1 MFSKTATLAQSK
13 EQLYRHVED
22 ICMLKLAPSLY
33 TRLKGLCEINTKTK
47 VSALLGCTSDH
58 TSFLRLADEMWV
70 EYGEQM
76 TTIRNI
82 FLYLDR
88 SYAMQTPSIL
98 PIWDLGLD
106 LLRKYLENHREV
118 LTKVVVGILAAIEA
132 DRQGLV
138 VDKDVLKRLV
148 RMLVSCGLYT
158 HRFEVPFIA
167 DSKRFFMAE
176 GQALIESNDV
186 ADYLVHAEKRLAEA
200 TEMTNLYLDISSR
213 PALVL
218 CIESSL
224 LVPHGTALV
233 ERGMVGLMDANKLTD
248 LRRLYVLL
256 GRVGVTELIKQTWA
270 SYLRK
275 VGESL
280 MEGIDADKNREKS
293 LIDDLLD
300 LQNRAEQML
309 RQSFC
314 NNESF
319 RVQLR
324 ASFEYIVNL
333 KHNKPSEL
341 LARYCD
347 VKLREKGTDDAALE
361 ATLDKIM
368 GLFKFLQS
376 KDVFEAFYRKM
387 LSKRLLLNKSASV
400 DLERAMTTKLKTEC
414 GSNFT
419 SKIEGMFQDIEL
431 SRDTMQAY
439 LNHQKST
446 TEVPSSST
454 SSSSLYS
461 HYDVK
466 LPDMHMTVLTTG
478 YWPSYQALDQL
489 ILPTPL
495 QALVKKFTLFFE
507 TKYQGRRLAWAWP
520 LMRCILTARFPKG
533 KKELEVSL
541 LQAVVLCLFN
551 NGVDTLPFKQIK
563 LMTGIEDGE
572 LRRTLLSLA
581 CGVPGTR
588 TLTKHPKGK
597 DVDDDDTFTYNSD
610 FTNKLFRIKINSIQ
624 LKETAQENE
633 KTNDEVFRDR
643 QYQVDAVVVR
653 TMKARKRLSHNEL
666 MSELLS
672 QLRFPA
678 SAQDIKRRIESL
690 IERDYLERDPDD
702 NSIYNYVA

>member
-1 MFSKTATLAQSK
+1 
-13 EQLYRHVED
+13 
-22 ICMLKLAPSLY
+22 MLKLAPSLY
-33 TRLKGLCEINTKTK
+33 TRLRGLCEINTKSK
-47 VSALLGCTSDH
+47 ISHLLGCTSDH
-58 TSFLRLADEMWV
+58 TSFLRLADAMWV

-88 SYAMQTPSIL
+88 SYAMQTASIL

-118 LTKVVVGILAAIEA
+118 LTKIVVGVLAAIEA

-138 VDKDVLKRLV
+138 VDKDTLKRLV

-158 HRFEVPFIA
+158 HRFEVPFLS
-167 DSKRFFMAE
+167 DSRRFFTTE
-176 GQALIESNDV
+176 GQSLIESNDV
-186 ADYLVHAEKRLAEA
+186 ADYLLHAEKRLAEA
-200 TEMTNLYLDISSR
+200 TEMTNVYLDTSSR
-213 PALVL
+213 PALLL

-224 LVPHGTALV
+224 LVPHGQVLV
-233 ERGMVGLMDANKLTD
+233 ERGMVGLMEANKYAD
-248 LRRLYVLL
+248 LRRMYVLL
-256 GRVGVTELIKQTWA
+256 GRVGVCEMIKQTWA
-270 SYLRK
+270 NYLRK
-275 VGESL
+275 VGEGL
-280 MEGIDADKNREKS
+280 IEGVEKDKNCEKS

-300 LQNRAEQML
+300 LQNRSEQML

-314 NNESF
+314 NNEGF
-319 RVQLR
+319 RTQLK
-324 ASFEYIVNL
+324 SSLEYVVNL

-347 VKLREKGTDDAALE
+347 TKLREKGTDDAALE
-361 ATLDKIM
+361 ATLDKVM
-368 GLFKFLQS
+368 GLFRLLQS

-419 SKIEGMFQDIEL
+419 AKIEGMFQDVEL
-431 SRDTMQAY
+431 SRDTMQTFVHY
-439 LNHQKST
+439 QKTAT
-446 TEVPSSST
+446 T
-454 SSSSLYS
+454 S
-461 HYDVK
+461 HDK
-466 LPDMHMTVLTTG
+466 LPEMHMTVLTTG
-478 YWPSYQALDQL
+478 YWPSYTALDSL
-489 ILPTPL
+489 ILPLPL
-495 QALVKKFTLFFE
+495 QALVKKFTTFFE
-507 TKYQGRRLAWAWP
+507 AKYQGRRLAWAHP

-541 LQAVVLCLFN
+541 LQAVVLMLFN
-551 NGVDTLPFKQIK
+551 SSVDKLSFGQIK
-563 LMTGIEDGE
+563 LLSGIEDGE
-572 LRRTLLSLA
+572 LRRTLASLA

-588 TLTKHPKGK
+588 TLTKSPKGK
-597 DVDDDDTFTYNSD
+597 DVDDADDFYYNAD
-610 FTNKLFRIKINSIQ
+610 FSNKLFRIKINSIQ
-624 LKETAQENE
+624 LKETAQETE

-678 SAQDIKRRIESL
+678 SAPDIKRRIESL
-690 IERDYLERDPDD
+690 IERDYLERDKDD